1 MDHQMYLITIKLFF
15 KKLFLWLKEYWQI
28 PFLII
33 WSIIIYTLTRRN
45 SDAIIDVLN
54 AKKESYE
61 EQISE
66 LKKIHT
72 NELLQ
77 RDGLL
82 EDYKRSLKQVQE
94 KFDES
99 TREIEEREK
108 QAIKEIIIN
117 SKGNPDAVKK
127 QIENLFDI
135 SFTS

>member
-1 MDHQMYLITIKLFF
+1 MYLITIKLFF